1 MLDRSYNQLGH
12 LLFDF
17 ETANLVSKEE
27 SVKNIDKEKKSDNEL
42 SAITVEQIQVELPK
56 EDIDVYYKIIVGTN
70 HHTTEVIRQNPKS
83 SSV

>member
-1 MLDRSYNQLGH
+1 MLDRSYNKLGL

-56 EDIDVYYKIIVGTN
+56 EGVDVYYKIIVGTN
-70 HHTTEVIRQNPKS
+70 NHNTEVVKQSPKS